1 MKRRKFTYS
10 RLRAK
15 KEKELKKRLFI
26 VLVMFTS
33 IVSFIFLYGLNY
45 FPSWVEFITN
55 LVSTNDTSSLSN
67 QEILLP
73 PQIDPLPEY
82 INTPKPEITGS
93 ALAGKTVKLF
103 LDGNLIGETLSDKN
117 GRFSFVPKNS
127 IADGVHKLTALVVS
141 GSNES
146 KLSWPVT
153 FVVDTKEPELVIES
167 PTKDNKIKVDF
178 DQQPFIVV
186 KGQSESGVK
195 VVVNNRLAPVKM
207 DGSFS
212 VKVPVEKEG
221 NFIITAVATDKAGN
235 TTHVELKVEVV
246 KVEE

>member
-1 MKRRKFTYS
+1 MKRRKITYS

-15 KEKELKKRLFI
+15 KEKELKKRLFV
-26 VLVMFTS
+26 VLVALSSVF
-33 IVSFIFLYGLNY
+33 SFIFLYGLNY

-55 LVSTNDTSSLSN
+55 LVNKN
-67 QEILLP
+67 NANNPVAQEILLP

-82 INTPKPEITGS
+82 INVSKPEISGS

-103 LDGNLIGETLSDKN
+103 LDGNLLGETLSDKN
-117 GRFSFVPKNS
+117 GRFNFLPDNP

-146 KLSWPVT
+146 DLSWPVT

-167 PTKDNKIKVDF
+167 PTTEKEVVVNF
-178 DQQPFIVV
+178 DQQPFVV
-186 KGQSESGVK
+186 VTGQSESGVK
-195 VVVNNRLAPVKM
+195 VRVNERLATVKI

-221 NFIITAVATDKAGN
+221 DFNIIAVATDKAGN
-235 TTHVELKVEVV
+235 SSKVELTV
-246 KVEE
+246 KVVRSEE